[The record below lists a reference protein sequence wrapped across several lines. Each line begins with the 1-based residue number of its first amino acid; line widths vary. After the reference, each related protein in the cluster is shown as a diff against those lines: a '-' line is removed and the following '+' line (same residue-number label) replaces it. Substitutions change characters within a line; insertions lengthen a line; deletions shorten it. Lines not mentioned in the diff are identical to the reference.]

1 MSHAARAL
9 TVIALMIPVSAVT
22 GTFFSVLRQHFSG
35 CRRTGRSGKGKR
47 IPAVSA
53 EPQRIPDGA
62 WLISFNWCRSSSN
75 EYECFAFDLNRDGNS
90 CRLSGWFVDPESG
103 GRTDAEAVLLDDG
116 QLKSIE
122 VCLKSGG
129 FRVCGEREPEEGVYD
144 GASGMLCA
152 GWRLPDGSTVPVR
165 YRGRGEKELFRLLK
179 LFLRQ

>member
-35 CRRTGRSGKGKR
+35 RRRTGRSGKGKH

-62 WLISFNWCRSSSN
+62 WLISLNWCQSSSN
-75 EYECFAFDLNRDGNS
+75 EYECFAFDLNRDGS
-90 CRLSGWFVDPESG
+90 SFRLSGRFADPEG
-103 GRTDAEAVLLDDG
+103 GWRTETVPLDDG
-116 QLKSIE
+116 RLKSIE
-122 VCLKSGG
+122 CCLKSGG
-129 FRVCGEREPEEGVYD
+129 FRVCGEREPEDGVCD
-144 GASGMLCA
+144 GVSGMLCA

-165 YRGRGEKELFRLLK
+165 YSGRGEEELFGLLK
-179 LFLRQ
+179 LFLGQ

>member
-22 GTFFSVLRQHFSG
+22 GTFFSVLR
-35 CRRTGRSGKGKR
+35 RRTGRRDKEKHT
-47 IPAVSA
+47 PAVSA
-53 EPQRIPDGA
+53 APQRIPDGA
-62 WLISFNWCRSSSN
+62 RLISLNWCRSSSN

-90 CRLSGWFVDPESG
+90 CRISGWFVDPKSG
-103 GRTDAEAVLLDDG
+103 GRTDADDVLLDDG

-122 VCLKSGG
+122 GCLKSGG

-144 GASGMLCA
+144 GVSGMLCA

-165 YRGRGEKELFRLLK
+165 YSGRGEEELFGLLK
-179 LFLRQ
+179 LFLGQ

>member
-22 GTFFSVLRQHFSG
+22 GTFFSVLR
-35 CRRTGRSGKGKR
+35 RRTGRGGKGKHT
-47 IPAVSA
+47 PAVSA
-53 EPQRIPDGA
+53 APQIIPDGA
-62 WLISFNWCRSSSN
+62 RIISLNWCRSSSN
-75 EYECFAFDLNRDGNS
+75 EYDCFAFDLNRDGNS

-122 VCLKSGG
+122 GCLKSSG
-129 FRVCGEREPEEGVYD
+129 FRVCGEREPEDGVCD
-144 GASGMLCA
+144 GVSGMLCA

-165 YRGRGEKELFRLLK
+165 YSGRGEEELFGLLK
-179 LFLRQ
+179 LFLGQ

>member
-22 GTFFSVLRQHFSG
+22 GTFFSVLR
-35 CRRTGRSGKGKR
+35 RRTGRRDKGKHT
-47 IPAVSA
+47 PAVSA
-53 EPQRIPDGA
+53 VPQIIPDGA
-62 WLISFNWCRSSSN
+62 RLISLNWCRSSSN
-75 EYECFAFDLNRDGNS
+75 EYECFAFDLNRDGSS
-90 CRLSGWFVDPESG
+90 CRLSGRFADPESG
-103 GRTDAEAVLLDDG
+103 GRTEAEEVPLDDG
-116 QLKSIE
+116 RLKSIE
-122 VCLKSGG
+122 GCLKSDG

-152 GWRLPDGSTVPVR
+152 GWSLPDSSTVPVR